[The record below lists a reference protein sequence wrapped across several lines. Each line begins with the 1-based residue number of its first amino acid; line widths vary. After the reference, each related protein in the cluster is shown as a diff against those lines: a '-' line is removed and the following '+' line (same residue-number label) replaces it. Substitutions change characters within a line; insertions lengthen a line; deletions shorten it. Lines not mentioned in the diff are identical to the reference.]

1 MHPELI
7 KAAIRMKGTTPT
19 ALAAKLKVAP
29 TTIFEVISGRTRSAR
44 IERAIS
50 DLIGQPISAIWPG
63 HASPKRINRRLKAA
77 TSRRAAA

>member
-29 TTIFEVISGRTRSAR
+29 STVFEVISGRTRSAR
-44 IERAIS
+44 IERAIA
-50 DLIGQPISAIWPG
+50 DLVGHPIATLWPG
-63 HASPKRINRRLKAA
+63 HAAPKRINRRLKAA
-77 TSRRAAA
+77 PARRAAA